1 MEFEGLAAALRN
13 DLMGREEGGIS
24 GLRMLENSRF
34 YFFGG
39 GCIACKEINFIGL
52 FLYISFY
59 IWHYTLFLFHFPPLP
74 LPFLLFL

>member
-13 DLMGREEGGIS
+13 DLIGREEGGTS
-24 GLRMLENSRF
+24 GLRMLENLRF

-39 GCIACKEINFIGL
+39 CIAYKEISFIGL

-74 LPFLLFL
+74 LPFLLSL